1 MITADRKTYPCR
13 ERSLFMGN
21 RRVFSMLLG
30 LFLILSVFANSLM
43 AEACFCRN
51 ACLHGLQDK
60 KETSVSCIFHVRC
73 SGTHCK
79 SCSLEKGR
87 TLKTVNCSSPSGN
100 AKILNTTF
108 TIFVLVDSSS
118 TNYTVKGFGS
128 RICACGTVP
137 SPPPYLQNLSL
148 LC

>member
-1 MITADRKTYPCR
+1 MITTDRKTYPCQ

-21 RRVFSMLLG
+21 RRVFSTLLG
-30 LFLILSVFANSLM
+30 LFLILSVFANGLM

-73 SGTHCK
+73 SGTQCK
-79 SCSLEKGR
+79 SCSLEKGQ
-87 TLKTVNCSSPSGN
+87 TLKTVNCSSPSSN
-100 AKILNTTF
+100 EKILNTTF
-108 TIFVLVDSSS
+108 TIFVLADSFS
-118 TNYTVKGFGS
+118 TNYTVNCFSS
-128 RICACGTVP
+128 RICACATAP
-137 SPPPYLQNLSL
+137 FPLPYLQNLSF

>member
-1 MITADRKTYPCR
+1 
-13 ERSLFMGN
+13 MGN
-21 RRVFSMLLG
+21 RRVFSTLLG
-30 LFLILSVFANSLM
+30 LFLILSIFANGVM
-43 AEACFCRN
+43 AEACFCGK

-60 KETSVSCIFHVRC
+60 TETSVSSTFHVRC

-87 TLKTVNCSSPSGN
+87 TLKTVNCSSPPGN
-100 AKILNTTF
+100 VKILDTTF
-108 TIFVLVDSSS
+108 IIFVSADSPP
-118 TNYTVKGFGS
+118 TNYTLKGFGS
-128 RICACGTVP
+128 RICACATVP